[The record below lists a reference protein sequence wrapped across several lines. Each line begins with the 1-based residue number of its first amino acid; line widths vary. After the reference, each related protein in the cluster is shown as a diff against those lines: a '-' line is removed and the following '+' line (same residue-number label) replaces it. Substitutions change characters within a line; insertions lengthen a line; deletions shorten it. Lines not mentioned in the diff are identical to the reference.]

1 MRVARGGGLRGNS
14 VKQFE
19 SSINFYMICIKFA
32 VPNLKWNKFCILVKF
47 QDTILSY
54 VRKIGLNW
62 ILLLAISNTISIQK
76 KVK

>member
-1 MRVARGGGLRGNS
+1 
-14 VKQFE
+14 
-19 SSINFYMICIKFA
+19 MICIKFA